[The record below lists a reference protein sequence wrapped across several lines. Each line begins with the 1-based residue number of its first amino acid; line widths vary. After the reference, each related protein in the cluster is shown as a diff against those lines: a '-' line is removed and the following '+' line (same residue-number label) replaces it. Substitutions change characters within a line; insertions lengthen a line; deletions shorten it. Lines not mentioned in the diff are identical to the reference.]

1 MYFPNSAAVS
11 LLWCLNPNLCTLA
24 GQYSLVLVCS
34 HSCRTAALHVQWGG
48 GNYQLGLLSNTCNN
62 KRGRGRLAHRDSFS
76 FYWNPILEFTAVS
89 PGVGVFMWRQRGD
102 WGNDAAGLHLS
113 EILFFFCHLIIQT
126 QLQTNVFMKLH
137 LFPFTSNKAADA
149 VAEAGHTSTYH
160 CISPIEKLRLLVTQ
174 HACWSAV
181 KKIPKCQRRKIWQK
195 KKTATTVCQ
204 KTQTVLT
211 KNNRCHEMKGPAHQ
225 GEWQVDGKSE
235 LKTAAGERTFV
246 LQSRSQSDSSVVYCR
261 NSVNPKLNVPL
272 SRCRCS
278 RVTCHLV
285 RWGVC
290 VCTARTS
297 Q

>member
-1 MYFPNSAAVS
+1 
-11 LLWCLNPNLCTLA
+11 
-24 GQYSLVLVCS
+24 
-34 HSCRTAALHVQWGG
+34 
-48 GNYQLGLLSNTCNN
+48 
-62 KRGRGRLAHRDSFS
+62 
-76 FYWNPILEFTAVS
+76 
-89 PGVGVFMWRQRGD
+89 
-102 WGNDAAGLHLS
+102 
-113 EILFFFCHLIIQT
+113 
-126 QLQTNVFMKLH
+126 MKLH

-149 VAEAGHTSTYH
+149 VAEACHTSTYH

-174 HACWSAV
+174 HACRSAV
-181 KKIPKCQRRKIWQK
+181 IWSELREGGAKNKQKEKKKFRNVKGGKFGRK

-285 RWGVC
+285 RRGVC
-290 VCTARTS
+290 VWVCVCLYCTYVTIDAKVHTPQRLIPCDPCS